1 MTKIEKACLAFV
13 KAVAAD
19 RFATAADAKKA
30 MDAFDPERIYALHE
44 MVDAFLLADLWDSAE
59 GEDEEEDLEDEDEDF
74 EDEDEDEDTA
84 PVVQIRKKSAKKA
97 AKKAR

>member
-30 MDAFDPERIYALHE
+30 LDAFDPERIYALHE

-59 GEDEEEDLEDEDEDF
+59 EGEEEDEDEDEDENEDF
-74 EDEDEDEDTA
+74 DDEDEDEDTA
-84 PVVQIRKKSAKKA
+84 PVVEIRKKA